1 VSDEALFDLVT
12 GGTPVA
18 DPVSNAVPFFHV
30 IANFLEKEEGRVDH
44 AYQDSR
50 GFWTIGVGR
59 LIDGR
64 KGGRL
69 SSEEIDFLLANDI
82 KTHTA
87 GIQDWPAWQAV
98 KDDPVRAAALV
109 SMAFQLGVGGLAEF
123 RTSLGLI
130 AAKQWQ
136 AASDSLLKSLWAKQT
151 PGRALRVAEMI
162 ATGEMQ

>member
-69 SSEEIDFLLANDI
+69 DI